1 MDPRKLL
8 DFLTSTLRDTNPA
21 LVHVLSKME
30 SVVMNETA
38 FLAMPDSINEEDM
51 QGIMKAMADLPE
63 EATGGLTLKPMYKF
77 NQQFA
82 DKETKAVISEALND
96 ISEKC
101 GGELKL
107 IPSKVAYFIIIAG
120 DLSEEDK
127 ASCRESIQ
135 LFGADKKFHRVILAW
150 APDEEFE
157 ILEFEGGKVAA
168 APKQQIK
175 PEIKNLTKISEL
187 DDPAR
192 QRTRAILQDDILDL
206 RILLGRSMD
215 VMDVINGLDTLGVS
229 HGD

>member
-8 DFLTSTLRDTNPA
+8 EFLTQTLRDTNPA

-30 SVVMNETA
+30 SVVLNDTA
-38 FLAMPDSINEEDM
+38 FIAMPDTIAEEDM
-51 QGIMKAMADLPE
+51 QGIMTAIAELPE
-63 EATGGLTLKPMYKF
+63 SATGGLTLKPMYKF

-96 ISEKC
+96 VAHKC
-101 GGELKL
+101 DGELKL
-107 IPSKVAYFIIIAG
+107 IPSKVAYFIIILG
-120 DLSEEDK
+120 DLTDEDK
-127 ASCRESIQ
+127 ASCRESLQ
-135 LFGADKKFHRVILAW
+135 LFGADKKFHRVILVW
-150 APDEEFE
+150 DEGFE
-157 ILEFEGGKVAA
+157 VMEFEGGKSAV
-168 APKQQIK
+168 APKHQIK
-175 PEIKNLTKISEL
+175 PETKNLTNISEL

-192 QRTRAILQDDILDL
+192 QRTRAILQDDIMDL

>member
-21 LVHVLSKME
+21 LVHILSKME
-30 SVVMNETA
+30 SVVMSDTA
-38 FLAMPDSINEEDM
+38 FLATPDTVDEEDM
-51 QGIMKAMADLPE
+51 KGIMTALAELPE
-63 EATGGLTLKPMYKF
+63 SATGGLTLKPLYKF

-96 ISEKC
+96 ISNNC

-107 IPSKVAYFIIIAG
+107 IPSKVAYFIVVMG

-127 ASCRESIQ
+127 ASCRESLQ

-150 APDEEFE
+150 DGDYEV
-157 ILEFEGGKVAA
+157 LEFEGGKA
-168 APKQQIK
+168 APKHQIK
-175 PEIKNLTKISEL
+175 PETKNLTKISEL

-192 QRTRAILQDDILDL
+192 QRTRAILQDDIMDL
-206 RILLGRSMD
+206 RILLGQSMD
-215 VMDVINGLDTLGVS
+215 VLDVIKGLDSLGVS

>member
-8 DFLTSTLRDTNPA
+8 EFLTSTLRDTNPA

-30 SVVMNETA
+30 SVVMNDTA
-38 FLAMPDSINEEDM
+38 FIAMPDTIDEEDM
-51 QGIMKAMADLPE
+51 NGIMTAIAELPE
-63 EATGGLTLKPMYKF
+63 SATGGLTIKPMYKF
-77 NQQFA
+77 NQTFT

-96 ISEKC
+96 VAHKC
-101 GGELKL
+101 DGELKL
-107 IPSKVAYFIIIAG
+107 IPSKVAYFIVILG

-127 ASCRESIQ
+127 ASCRESLQ

-150 APDEEFE
+150 DEGEYE
-157 ILEFEGGKVAA
+157 VMEFEGGKAA
-168 APKQQIK
+168 VAPKHQIK
-175 PEIKNLTKISEL
+175 PETKNLTKISEL

-192 QRTRAILQDDILDL
+192 QRTRAILQDDIMDL

-215 VMDVINGLDTLGVS
+215 VMDVINGLDTLGAS